1 MEGKSPFK
9 IPERLISALIHAREE
24 GNDEEFQK
32 ALTDYATECR
42 KKGLELPSWRLRLLK
57 ALAQRK
63 NLIQIINE
71 LELNPYGFTCLHIL
85 TNLKELGFPKG
96 FLEELI
102 EKAKPEIG
110 EVRI

>member
-1 MEGKSPFK
+1 MEEKSPFK
-9 IPERLISALIHAREE
+9 IPERLVSALIHAREE

-32 ALTDYATECR
+32 TLTDHATECK
-42 KKGLELPSWRLRLLK
+42 KKGLELPSWWLRLLEG
-57 ALAQRK
+57 LAQRK
-63 NLIQIINE
+63 TLIQIANE
-71 LELNPYGFTCLHIL
+71 LELNPYGFVCLNFL
-85 TNLKELGFPKG
+85 NNLEEQGFPKG